1 MSDPTN
7 QPPQTPP
14 EATDE
19 TDDALERK
27 QRLLDRFR
35 GTGVGVEDPNL
46 GGDHGGVTADPPV
59 ADDEGGPAVP

>member
-7 QPPQTPP
+7 VPP
-14 EATDE
+14 EPSDE
-19 TDDALERK
+19 SDEDSLEKK

-46 GGDHGGVTADPPV
+46 GGDPDGATDGAPG
-59 ADDEGGPAVP
+59 AEDEGGPAAG

>member
-7 QPPQTPP
+7 VPP
-14 EATDE
+14 EPSDE
-19 TDDALERK
+19 SADDSLEKK

-46 GGDHGGVTADPPV
+46 GGDDDGAVTGIPD

>member
-7 QPPQTPP
+7 LPP
-14 EATDE
+14 EPSDE
-19 TDDALERK
+19 TADDSLEKK

-46 GGDHGGVTADPPV
+46 GD
-59 ADDEGGPAVP
+59 ADDATTGPPGVDDDGEPAAP